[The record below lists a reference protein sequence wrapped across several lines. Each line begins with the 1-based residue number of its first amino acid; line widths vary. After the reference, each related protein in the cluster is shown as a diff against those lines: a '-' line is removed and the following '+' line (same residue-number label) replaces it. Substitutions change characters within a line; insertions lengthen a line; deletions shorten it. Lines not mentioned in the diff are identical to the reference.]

1 MLSTRGSTW
10 AKVDFAHGE
19 QDVYNSSTN
28 PNGIVSFANA
38 ENVTACDFLE
48 IEDNSNTQ

>member
-38 ENVTACDFLE
+38 ENVTDVISFE
-48 IEDNSNTQ
+48 IEEIADNQ